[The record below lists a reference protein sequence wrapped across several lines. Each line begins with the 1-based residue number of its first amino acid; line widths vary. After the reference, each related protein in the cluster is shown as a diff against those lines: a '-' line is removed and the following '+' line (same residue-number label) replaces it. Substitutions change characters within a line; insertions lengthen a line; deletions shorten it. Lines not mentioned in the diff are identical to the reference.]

1 MLIPKTKNTSE
12 LLPQQV
18 KVKDKSSGLEWIY
31 DVDPEEFDFLKD
43 KGEWDDSGNL
53 VLNSPLIAGIKGFS
67 PDKTIE
73 SVEQEV
79 IEMQVPALEIDI
91 DTIERPSLKL
101 EDLNKCTNLELE
113 EYLAMFGAYR
123 AYLEAQ
129 LSLVEARRGILES
142 SFEEGLNKM
151 YYTLEQKYRSANGRK
166 PVKESLRG
174 EALASNPNLGNLR
187 KELIQTDALYIRTLG
202 LRNAYKIMWDTV
214 SRVIALR
221 TSAGRDQ
228 V

>member
-18 KVKDKSSGLEWIY
+18 IVKDKSSGLEWIY

-91 DTIERPSLKL
+91 DTIERPSLNL
-101 EDLNKCTNLELE
+101 EYLNKCTNLELE
-113 EYLAMFGAYR
+113 EYDIQKTGGLAAFIDAEH
-123 AYLEAQ
+123 A
-129 LSLVEARRGILES
+129 
-142 SFEEGLNKM
+142 FD
-151 YYTLEQKYRSANGRK
+151 RK
-166 PVKESLRG
+166 NAK
-174 EALASNPNLGNLR
+174 
-187 KELIQTDALYIRTLG
+187 TLG
-202 LRNAYKIMWDTV
+202 V
-214 SRVIALR
+214 
-221 TSAGRDQ
+221 Q

>member
-18 KVKDKSSGLEWIY
+18 IVKDKSSGLEWIY
-31 DVDPEEFDFLKD
+31 DVEPEELDFLKE

-101 EDLNKCTNLELE
+101 EDLNKSTNLELE
-113 EYLAMFGAYR
+113 EYLAMVGADR

>member
-18 KVKDKSSGLEWIY
+18 IVKDKSSGLEWIY

-43 KGEWDDSGNL
+43 IGEWDDSGNL

-166 PVKESLRG
+166 PVK
-174 EALASNPNLGNLR
+174 
-187 KELIQTDALYIRTLG
+187 
-202 LRNAYKIMWDTV
+202 
-214 SRVIALR
+214 
-221 TSAGRDQ
+221 
-228 V
+228 

>member
-1 MLIPKTKNTSE
+1 
-12 LLPQQV
+12 
-18 KVKDKSSGLEWIY
+18 
-31 DVDPEEFDFLKD
+31 
-43 KGEWDDSGNL
+43 
-53 VLNSPLIAGIKGFS
+53 
-67 PDKTIE
+67 
-73 SVEQEV
+73 
-79 IEMQVPALEIDI
+79 
-91 DTIERPSLKL
+91 
-101 EDLNKCTNLELE
+101 
-113 EYLAMFGAYR
+113 
-123 AYLEAQ
+123 
-129 LSLVEARRGILES
+129 
-142 SFEEGLNKM
+142 M

>member
-1 MLIPKTKNTSE
+1 M
-12 LLPQQV
+12 
-18 KVKDKSSGLEWIY
+18 
-31 DVDPEEFDFLKD
+31 
-43 KGEWDDSGNL
+43 

-129 LSLVEARRGILES
+129 LSLLEARRGILES